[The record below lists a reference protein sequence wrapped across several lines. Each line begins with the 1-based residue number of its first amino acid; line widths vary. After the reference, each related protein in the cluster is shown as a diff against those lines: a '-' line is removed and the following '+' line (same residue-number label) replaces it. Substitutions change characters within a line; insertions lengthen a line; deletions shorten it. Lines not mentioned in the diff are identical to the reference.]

1 MGNPVAHI
9 GSAVVGGYFANK
21 AAKQQRRATDY
32 ATEMN
37 NRGYTDARPYI
48 QDMYKGGTDALNSA
62 LDAGYYGGPTYAG
75 MNDMQNNAMNNM
87 YGFGTDR
94 MNAANNMMNTTG
106 GFAQNYAD
114 LYNQAGEDRMA
125 TARQYALDNSQPLVD
140 RALRDSTRNLQENTL
155 TSIGMGASGTGNTN
169 SSRAGVAQAIAGR
182 EYMDRAADVTAGIN
196 DDLMNRSLTEQ
207 NNAFRNQM
215 AANQAMGGAYSTAF
229 GQGMDAMKMQGAAGD
244 VQQKDQQNQYNA
256 AKGQFEGDRDFAM
269 NQYNKYNAGI
279 LGRAPQTSNQSP
291 NLVNPMMAGIGGAM
305 AGFGFG
311 QQYLSPM
318 FNQQTQAAYSMQDNR
333 PNMQMI
339 SAPAYQG
346 MGYRGGR

>member
-1 MGNPVAHI
+1 MGNPVAQI

-75 MNDMQNNAMNNM
+75 MNDMQTNAMNNM

-94 MNAANNMMNTTG
+94 MNASNNMMNATG
-106 GFAQNYAD
+106 GFCQNYAD
-114 LYNQAGEDRMA
+114 LYNQAGQDRMA
-125 TARQYALDNSQPLVD
+125 TARQFALDNSQPLVD

-182 EYMDRAADVTAGIN
+182 DYMDRAADVTAGIN

-207 NNAFRNQM
+207 NNAFRNMM
-215 AANQAMGGAYSTAF
+215 AANQGMGGAYSTAF

-244 VQQKDQQNQYNA
+244 VQQKDQQNQYDA
-256 AKGQFEGDRDFAM
+256 AKGQFEGERDFAM
-269 NQYNKYNAGI
+269 DQYNKYNAGI
-279 LGRAPQTSNQSP
+279 LGRAPQTSNQRP
-291 NLVNPMMAGIGGAM
+291 NLVNPTMAGIGGAM

-318 FNQQTQAAYSMQDNR
+318 FNQQAMPATTPLGQGGYMTPQIANSHSM
-333 PNMQMI
+333 
-339 SAPAYQG
+339 
-346 MGYRGGR
+346 YRGGF